1 MEPRLGGPVSGDGV
15 PPVDYLS
22 WYIPR
27 LQENRPHD
35 LSQSGFEYDW
45 NLDVDNAKMLGFWE
59 SGANPAE
66 WVAERYG
73 VDVDQVCVTHGVC
86 QAISL
91 AILAALPEDGPR
103 VVGVE
108 MPSFAVVS
116 QCARLLGCEVIP
128 FHRGPNPG
136 DWRVNRD
143 ELLDIL
149 PRVGAIA
156 LTPMMNPSG
165 EMMLKED
172 EDWLIEVTRDAGVN
186 IVSDEV
192 YLDASMGTEFYSPMY
207 LRGENVISVNSLT
220 KCYGLGPLRFGWAIG
235 PAKMIHNVRNAFHNL
250 QGMASAPS
258 MAIAEAAF
266 PRLDE
271 ALDALRAARE
281 ENLPKLIDV
290 LAENGIEWSPPPI
303 GIYGLIPI
311 ETDAVQAMAE
321 HGAPLGLLATPGGMF
336 HRDLSNYLRIA
347 WGGDADAFEAAMP
360 VLSQFLKSI
369 QEESTEA

>member
-1 MEPRLGGPVSGDGV
+1 MEPRLGEPVSGDDI

-27 LQENRPHD
+27 LQEMRPHD

-45 NLDVDNAKMLGFWE
+45 NLNVENQKMLDFWN

-66 WVAERYG
+66 WVASRYG
-73 VDVDQVCVTHGVC
+73 VKVDQVCVTHGVC

-91 AILAALPEDGPR
+91 AILAALPKDGPR

-128 FHRGPNPG
+128 FHRGPNAG
-136 DWRVNRD
+136 EWRLNR
-143 ELLDIL
+143 EEVSQIL
-149 PRVGAIA
+149 PRVGVIV
-156 LTPMMNPSG
+156 LTPVMNPTG
-165 EMMLKED
+165 EMIAKDD
-172 EDWLIEVTRDAGVN
+172 EDWLIEVTREAGVN

-192 YLDASMGTEFYSPMY
+192 YLDAAMGTEFYRPMH
-207 LRGENVISVNSLT
+207 LRAENVISVNSLT

-235 PAKMIHNVRNAFHNL
+235 PANMIQNVRNAFHNL

-258 MAIAEAAF
+258 MVLAEAAF
-266 PRLDE
+266 PHLDE
-271 ALDALRAARE
+271 ALDALRKMRAV
-281 ENLPKLIDV
+281 NLPKLIEV
-290 LAENGIEWSPPPI
+290 LSENGIEWTPPPF
-303 GIYGLIPI
+303 GIFGLIPLG
-311 ETDAVQAMAE
+311 TDAVRAMAE
-321 HGAPLGLLATPGGMF
+321 YGAPLGLLATPGGMF
-336 HRDLSNYLRIA
+336 HKDLANHLRIA
-347 WGGDADAFEAAMP
+347 WGGDPAAFEAAMP

-369 QEESTEA
+369 QDGNI

>member
-136 DWRVNRD
+136 DWRLNRD

-192 YLDASMGTEFYSPMY
+192 YLDASMGTEFYRPMY

-235 PAKMIHNVRNAFHNL
+235 PAKMIQDVRNAFHNL

-290 LAENGIEWSPPPI
+290 LAENGIVWSPPPI

-336 HRDLSNYLRIA
+336 HKDLSNHLRIA